1 MKNFDLSTLWHK
13 VLDVNTTN
21 YFQILEE
28 VKIAVNNGDINHDE
42 FREMCKQLGKFR
54 KFFYRRTLIWK
65 QKLKKPQNQ
74 EYQSLKRIHSATS
87 AGRGYIRIRI
97 MFGQNPKAAELILFT
112 VIVIKNY
119 AIIRRVKND

>member
-1 MKNFDLSTLWHK
+1 MKKIGIVYKNGIKKFDLSTLWYK

-54 KFFYRRTLIWK
+54 KFFIG
-65 QKLKKPQNQ
+65 
-74 EYQSLKRIHSATS
+74 
-87 AGRGYIRIRI
+87 GR
-97 MFGQNPKAAELILFT
+97 
-112 VIVIKNY
+112 
-119 AIIRRVKND
+119 

>member
-1 MKNFDLSTLWHK
+1 MKKFDLSTLWHK

-54 KFFYRRTLIWK
+54 KFFYRGTLI
-65 QKLKKPQNQ
+65 
-74 EYQSLKRIHSATS
+74 
-87 AGRGYIRIRI
+87 
-97 MFGQNPKAAELILFT
+97 
-112 VIVIKNY
+112 
-119 AIIRRVKND
+119 